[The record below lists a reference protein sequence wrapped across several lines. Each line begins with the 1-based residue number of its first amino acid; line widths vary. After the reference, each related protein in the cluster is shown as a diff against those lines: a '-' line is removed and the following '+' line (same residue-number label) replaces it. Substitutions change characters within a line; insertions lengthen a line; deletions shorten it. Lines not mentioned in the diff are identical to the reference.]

1 MHIALIFFNITQINL
16 RHSRNLGTFFFVRIE
31 RPAARKLEWRY
42 FWLTGGFQN
51 LVGTIV
57 TPYPQILIETC
68 QKIGGDLS
76 PQVPIHTGVPVVRM
90 REPLSNVAPYM
101 RKALLLHISS

>member
-1 MHIALIFFNITQINL
+1 MCGGIFG
-16 RHSRNLGTFFFVRIE
+16 SPGTF
-31 RPAARKLEWRY
+31 KSW
-42 FWLTGGFQN
+42 W
-51 LVGTIV
+51 GTNV

-76 PQVPIHTGVPVVRM
+76 PQVPIHTGVPVARM
-90 REPLSNVAPYM
+90 RKPLSNVAPYM